1 VAEPPSAL
9 NGRVLDPS
17 AVASW
22 TEGRLAVQSW
32 LGVAGKLGLT
42 MIVPELAVEEIAK
55 LRPEADGVLWRLKRH
70 PQVLLAH
77 MDATRKA
84 AIEAIHEHQP
94 LADVTA
100 AWVVT
105 IARERG
111 WTVLSADPRRLR
123 VLDPHL
129 PIDMV

>member
-1 VAEPPSAL
+1 
-9 NGRVLDPS
+9 
-17 AVASW
+17 
-22 TEGRLAVQSW
+22 
-32 LGVAGKLGLT
+32 
-42 MIVPELAVEEIAK
+42 
-55 LRPEADGVLWRLKRH
+55 VLWQLKRH

-84 AIEAIHEHQP
+84 AIEAIHDHQP

-100 AWVVT
+100 AWDVT
-105 IARERG
+105 IAQERG
-111 WTVLSADPRRLR
+111 WTVLSADPTRLR